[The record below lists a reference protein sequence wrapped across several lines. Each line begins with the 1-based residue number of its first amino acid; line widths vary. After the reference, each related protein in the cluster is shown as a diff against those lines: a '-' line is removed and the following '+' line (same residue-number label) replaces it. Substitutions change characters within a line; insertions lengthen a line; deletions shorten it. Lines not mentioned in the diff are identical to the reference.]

1 MALGCRTASG
11 QKRIGLAVRHEDY
24 IHSGLDAYYPYHW
37 PASRTLCALALVSFC
52 LLSHSHRVH
61 LTPSLRQFHARPCP
75 RCLSPLYIV
84 IFPTGRKGSTL
95 GGTARRSPPQ
105 WLSLQILVWGQYPL
119 FGPLAAGAACRCRST
134 SADLSAVCAE
144 LSRDTRSTFSDTR
157 HLTYLCIP
165 YRWRES
171 APSIASSFAFSSAS
185 INTRAAGAHTRT
197 LGQTTRKQDMVRDH
211 YAQQSPQPRKE
222 QQTHYEEN
230 AG

>member
-11 QKRIGLAVRHEDY
+11 LKRIGLAVRHEDY

-52 LLSHSHRVH
+52 LLSHSHRAATVSR
-61 LTPSLRQFHARPCP
+61 TPM
-75 RCLSPLYIV
+75 SPLFVATPYRHLPDWTERV
-84 IFPTGRKGSTL
+84 YL
-95 GGTARRSPPQ
+95 GGYCSSFTPQ

-157 HLTYLCIP
+157 HLTHLCIP

-171 APSIASSFAFSSAS
+171 APSVAASFAFSSAS

-211 YAQQSPQPRKE
+211 YAQQSLQPRKE
-222 QQTHYEEN
+222 QQTHYEED